1 MDLSQKKLFWKRNL
15 KANDE
20 LQLKFLKRLYR
31 LLESGYPILI
41 ALEKLKWDHQF
52 SKFSSTI
59 MTSLKSGDTID
70 HALEQLNFHPSITSF
85 LYFVKA
91 NNDLE
96 GSLKKAIDM
105 FEQHI
110 INGNKFKQIIRY
122 PILLLIIFS
131 ILLYFVKVFVL
142 PSFLDIFT
150 EESNRT
156 VYYTISF
163 IDILTTFITVC
174 GITFCLLGIIWV
186 FIERKV
192 SIQNKLRLYKNIPIY
207 KNYVTMQ
214 TSYFFATHFSSLLK
228 TGMSYKEILEHMAN
242 QQKLPIISYYAKI
255 ISLDLAQ
262 GVQFSYLVS
271 QLEFF
276 DQQLISMFQQDTDV
290 RTLELD
296 LSIYAELLME
306 DMNAKT
312 IKILTGLQPVLL
324 ILIGGFIIFLY
335 ISLMWPMFQLIKTI

>member
-1 MDLSQKKLFWKRNL
+1 
-15 KANDE
+15 
-20 LQLKFLKRLYR
+20 
-31 LLESGYPILI
+31 
-41 ALEKLKWDHQF
+41 
-52 SKFSSTI
+52 
-59 MTSLKSGDTID
+59 
-70 HALEQLNFHPSITSF
+70 
-85 LYFVKA
+85 
-91 NNDLE
+91 
-96 GSLKKAIDM
+96 
-105 FEQHI
+105 
-110 INGNKFKQIIRY
+110 
-122 PILLLIIFS
+122 
-131 ILLYFVKVFVL
+131 

-255 ISLDLAQ
+255 I
-262 GVQFSYLVS
+262 
-271 QLEFF
+271 
-276 DQQLISMFQQDTDV
+276 
-290 RTLELD
+290 
-296 LSIYAELLME
+296 
-306 DMNAKT
+306 
-312 IKILTGLQPVLL
+312 
-324 ILIGGFIIFLY
+324 
-335 ISLMWPMFQLIKTI
+335 